1 MKTPLALL
9 LTGLLVVAAFS
20 AAGAGR
26 LRGALV
32 DRLEGERDMGGEP
45 IGRASS
51 ADGRWAY
58 TLYVRRGHE
67 PFVHALDTAR
77 REAFCVDLPL
87 DAGYDDQWALR
98 LRLHERKRLLS
109 VRRGRE
115 TLATVRTDSWK
126 VERPGG

>member
-1 MKTPLALL
+1 MRAGRNPLYRVRTLDVG
-9 LTGLLVVAAFS
+9 T
-20 AAGAGR
+20 GR

-58 TLYVRRGHE
+58 TLYARRGHE
-67 PFVHALDTAR
+67 PFVHALDTAK
-77 REAFCVDLPL
+77 REAFCIDLPL
-87 DAGYDDQWALR
+87 DVRYDDQWALKVK
-98 LRLHERKRLLS
+98 LRERKRVLA
-109 VRRGRE
+109 VTRGKV

-126 VERPGG
+126 VEKTVR